1 MNVGL
6 RIQNRRK
13 EIGMSA
19 DKLAELTGKSRSTI
33 YRYENEEIEN
43 IPFNNL
49 VTIAR
54 ALHCSAAYLM
64 GYDEE
69 KPVDTE
75 PLFTQRLPIL
85 GDIACGNPIT
95 ANEEHEFYAAG
106 SGIKADFALRCKGD
120 SMINARIY
128 DGDIVFIQ
136 ATPIVDNGI
145 IAAVLVNDEVTLKRV
160 YQSTNEIR
168 LVAENPIYP
177 TLTYFGEELDH
188 VKILGR
194 VVAFQAKI

>member
-1 MNVGL
+1 MDVGL
-6 RIQNRRK
+6 RIKNRRK
-13 EIGMSA
+13 ALNMTVEQLA
-19 DKLAELTGKSRSTI
+19 DSLGKNKATV
-33 YRYENEEIEN
+33 YRYESGDVEN
-43 IPFNNL
+43 ITRQTL
-49 VTIAR
+49 IDISK
-54 ALHCSAAYLM
+54 ALKCSPAYLM
-64 GYDEE
+64 GWQDN
-69 KPVDTE
+69 PVDTE

-85 GDIACGNPIT
+85 GDIACGQPIT

-136 ATPIVDNGI
+136 ATPIVDNGT

-177 TLTYFGEELDH
+177 TMTYFGEELDH